1 MGAPPT
7 PNVEG
12 RGRGQRH
19 SLAQLRPLKLSRNR
33 TGEGQRQHRDFE
45 GERKGFEGWLA
56 RNRRAPA
63 KLHRGSKGTGLE
75 GIKKSEPAVRAR
87 WGNLG
92 KFSTEPFQNA
102 AKCSSP
108 SALFK
113 RVISIS
119 SLNGLA
125 RKPIAPD
132 ASACARAFISGK
144 AVTKMI
150 GK

>member
-1 MGAPPT
+1 ML
-7 PNVEG
+7 
-12 RGRGQRH
+12 
-19 SLAQLRPLKLSRNR
+19 LA
-33 TGEGQRQHRDFE
+33 
-45 GERKGFEGWLA
+45 
-56 RNRRAPA
+56 
-63 KLHRGSKGTGLE
+63 
-75 GIKKSEPAVRAR
+75 
-87 WGNLG
+87 
-92 KFSTEPFQNA
+92 
-102 AKCSSP
+102 P

-113 RVISIS
+113 HEISIS